1 MLMPETPMVFPASLF
16 LIRHNHLSLCTYN
29 TVHQA
34 PKLPATNYSKPINAN
49 FRLSNLLTSAIFNK
63 SHPPL
68 TLP

>member
-1 MLMPETPMVFPASLF
+1 MLMPETPMVFPALVF
-16 LIRHNHLSLCTYN
+16 LILHIHVIAYTFN
-29 TVHQA
+29 TFHQA